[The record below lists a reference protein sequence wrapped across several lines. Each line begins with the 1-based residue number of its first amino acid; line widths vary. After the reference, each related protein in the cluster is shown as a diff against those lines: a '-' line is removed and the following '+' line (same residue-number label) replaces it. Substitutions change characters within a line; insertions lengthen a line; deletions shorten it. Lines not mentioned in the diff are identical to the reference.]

1 MRVNNFQEFNKLIK
15 TTNLPIR
22 QQLSDCIIILSKICN
37 CKKQQ
42 KNKKAEECNTFY
54 INFVKGNAEN
64 LKHFWKTVTSDTE
77 ISFFHNTHHHI
88 ITVKL

>member
-1 MRVNNFQEFNKLIK
+1 MRVNNFQEFNNIIK

-22 QQLSDCIIILSKICN
+22 QQLSDCITILSKICN

-42 KNKKAEECNTFY
+42 KNKKAEECNNLY
-54 INFVKGNAEN
+54 INFIKGNAAN
-64 LKHFWKTVTSDTE
+64 LKHFWKTITSDPD